1 MTSLHEN
8 GNIVEDFDS
17 TEVYNPGNLTTQI
30 NTDAAL
36 DVGRNCTGLG
46 VIIRDSAGM
55 VLLVGVKRLAG
66 ALNPEMAEA
75 LAVLFGLSLSA
86 EAGIHPI
93 SLDKL
98 VLLMENLN
106 VSISFDSRLAN
117 KVAHRLVKF
126 AIYVD
131 QQLMWLEDYPS
142 WYLYN
147 FTNLEELW
155 LDDSSLHISLLHS
168 IAAVTSLQTWSMGSC
183 QVNTCTCCIPALF
196 EFVLRLKTVH

>member
-1 MTSLHEN
+1 MFGIDLSCNKLTAAL
-8 GNIVEDFDS
+8 FD
-17 TEVYNPGNLTTQI
+17 GFLLT
-30 NTDAAL
+30 L

-98 VLLMENLN
+98 VLLME
-106 VSISFDSRLAN
+106 
-117 KVAHRLVKF
+117 
-126 AIYVD
+126 
-131 QQLMWLEDYPS
+131 
-142 WYLYN
+142 
-147 FTNLEELW
+147 
-155 LDDSSLHISLLHS
+155 
-168 IAAVTSLQTWSMGSC
+168 
-183 QVNTCTCCIPALF
+183 
-196 EFVLRLKTVH
+196 